1 MALGRLLTTL
11 IDRVRNG
18 PQEFRH
24 FSTDLLLAQSCIR
37 QIEAHQAVFHTR
49 TARLNRVDR
58 DTTTAVFRDI
68 QAGLAEL
75 QRELDGHRS
84 QNAVGRALDH
94 AVAERQR
101 VLREKLQFQFS
112 KLGILYQSFS
122 LAQGARMAEA
132 LREIRLARL
141 YDEEEDV
148 ALTESITDF
157 RRKYGEKDRGSSSAT
172 ADAAAADV
180 GAAPS
185 VTTAYSKDRLVRQ
198 WMSDVAR
205 FEKGTYFDGFS
216 DVGVGA
222 GDGQGQTP
230 SLPPPNR
237 AFLWQFMLWDIR
249 RRKRSRKVAMTL
261 GFVLPVLATITSFA
275 MSPFLI
281 WAAIMEDS
289 GIPMT
294 YPHLM

>member
-1 MALGRLLTTL
+1 MAFGINDIVALGRLLTTL

-75 QRELDGHRS
+75 RRELDGHRS

-112 KLGILYQSFS
+112 KLDILYQSFS

-157 RRKYGEKDRGSSSAT
+157 RRKYGEKGDRGSSST
-172 ADAAAADV
+172 YHCGCGGGGRGGCPIGYD
-180 GAAPS
+180 GLLQRS
-185 VTTAYSKDRLVRQ
+185 
-198 WMSDVAR
+198 AR
-205 FEKGTYFDGFS
+205 SAVDG
-216 DVGVGA
+216 GC
-222 GDGQGQTP
+222 GQ
-230 SLPPPNR
+230 
-237 AFLWQFMLWDIR
+237 
-249 RRKRSRKVAMTL
+249 V
-261 GFVLPVLATITSFA
+261 
-275 MSPFLI
+275 
-281 WAAIMEDS
+281 
-289 GIPMT
+289 
-294 YPHLM
+294 